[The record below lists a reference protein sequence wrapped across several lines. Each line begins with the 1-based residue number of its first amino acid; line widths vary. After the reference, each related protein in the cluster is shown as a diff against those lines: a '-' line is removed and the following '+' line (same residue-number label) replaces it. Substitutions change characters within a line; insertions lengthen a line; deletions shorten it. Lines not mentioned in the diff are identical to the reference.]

1 VLSCINCGSLGG
13 IVSAERLHIT
23 RPRFGVVVG
32 LIALLLSIASSSSLV
47 HLDGGMLFDLPG
59 S

>member
-1 VLSCINCGSLGG
+1 VLSCMNCGSLGG

-32 LIALLLSIASSSSLV
+32 LTALLLSIANSSSLV
-47 HLDGGMLFDLPG
+47 LLDGGMLFDLPE